1 MISNFLNYLSL
12 YKRKF
17 KYKKISYSF
26 NAVDLIIDYMFKE
39 KKRGIYLDVGAQHPI
54 SNSNTYLLFNRGWNG
69 INIDLDIKNI
79 ELFNLVRPD
88 DINLNYAISSSTMEK
103 KLYFYHDKSP
113 INTLNH
119 EVSNYQ
125 KAIVKEIKTVTT
137 TSLNILLKKLNF
149 DKHID
154 YMNIDVEGHEI
165 DVFNG
170 FDLEKYKPSVISV
183 EFLDLKMK
191 KLEFRN
197 NDLSRVINS
206 DIYKKL
212 NNNNYSLINW
222 LHGDLIFVH
231 KNFRD

>member
-1 MISNFLNYLSL
+1 
-12 YKRKF
+12 
-17 KYKKISYSF
+17 
-26 NAVDLIIDYMFKE
+26 
-39 KKRGIYLDVGAQHPI
+39 
-54 SNSNTYLLFNRGWNG
+54 
-69 INIDLDIKNI
+69 
-79 ELFNLVRPD
+79 
-88 DINLNYAISSSTMEK
+88 MEK

-125 KAIVKEIKTVTT
+125 KAIVKEIKTITT
-137 TSLNILLKKLNF
+137 ASLNILLKKLNF

-154 YMNIDVEGHEI
+154 YINI

-197 NDLSRVINS
+197 NELSRVINS
-206 DIYKKL
+206 DMYKIL

-222 LHGDLIFVH
+222 LYGDLILFIKILEIKFLFYLKH
-231 KNFRD
+231 YF